1 MKNSEYQMVVCIVNA
16 GYTEVVM
23 DAARSAGARG
33 GTVIHGRGTAS
44 GEAEKIFQIV
54 VQPDKD
60 IIMIIVKNEIKDAV
74 MTAVHEA
81 AGLDTDGQGIA
92 FSVPVD
98 RTVGIN

>member
-60 IIMIIVKNEIKDAV
+60 IIIDILEKLLKIVFPGHLK
-74 MTAVHEA
+74 
-81 AGLDTDGQGIA
+81 
-92 FSVPVD
+92 D
-98 RTVGIN
+98 RTFR